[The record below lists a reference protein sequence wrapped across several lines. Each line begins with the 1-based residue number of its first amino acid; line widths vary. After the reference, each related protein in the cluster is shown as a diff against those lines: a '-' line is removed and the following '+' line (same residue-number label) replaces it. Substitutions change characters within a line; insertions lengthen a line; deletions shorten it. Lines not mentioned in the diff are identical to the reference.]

1 LVLFFKEKY
10 NKLYIFIIDF
20 INYKNK
26 ELTLGLLVVGS
37 VALDSVAT
45 PFDKVE
51 DALGGSAT
59 FISLA
64 SSYFGGPV
72 YLVGTVGE
80 DFPKKYINLLAKH
93 EIDLEGLQ
101 IVPGKTF
108 RWSGK
113 YHYDL
118 NVRDT
123 LLTELNVFEKF
134 DPVIPEKFRKAQFV
148 CLGNID
154 PVLQMKVLD
163 QMINPQFVVCDT
175 MNYWIEGRK
184 PELIKLLK
192 RVSVLIINDSEA
204 RLLADEPNLVKAAKM
219 IRAMGPQ
226 ILIIK
231 KGEHGAL
238 LFMENTVFSAPAYP
252 MEMIFDPTG
261 AGDTFAGGFIGYLHK
276 TNDLNPENMKR
287 AVIYGSA
294 MASFCVE
301 QFSTGGLEQLSQVKI
316 KERFREFLKLSRFD
330 EKD

>member
-1 LVLFFKEKY
+1 
-10 NKLYIFIIDF
+10 
-20 INYKNK
+20 
-26 ELTLGLLVVGS
+26 

-59 FISLA
+59 YISLA
-64 SSYFGGPV
+64 SSYFANPV

-80 DFPKKYINLLAKH
+80 DFPKKYIDILAKH

-134 DPVIPEKFRKAQFV
+134 DPVIPDKFRKAQFV

-154 PVLQMKVLD
+154 PVLQIKVLD
-163 QMINPQFVVCDT
+163 QMVDPQFVVCDT
-175 MNYWIEGRK
+175 MNYWIEGRRN
-184 PELIKLLK
+184 ELIKLLK

-204 RLLADEPNLVKAAKM
+204 RLLASEPNLVKAAKM
-219 IRAMGPQ
+219 IREMGPK

-276 TNDLNPENMKR
+276 TNDLNSENMKC
-287 AVIYGSA
+287 AVIYGST

-301 QFSTGGLEQLSQVKI
+301 QFSTGGLEQLSYPRI